1 MKVKLTTRQVY
12 NKIAEVE
19 IDIPDMK
26 EEEVADYLIE
36 NENLYTDKID
46 KKVSEAE
53 YNYGF
58 GLGNGMDERDV
69 VEEWRF
75 NVDEKKYEMSTFN
88 LQYPK
93 ANMRY
98 LNEDGN
104 TRFVTDFKGFTML
117 RAVSMYSTNDMCKGR
132 AMVYLD
138 EAIDVDVKT
147 SMRRGEGSF
156 MST

>member
-1 MKVKLTTRQVY
+1 MRNENRFYKLLGEYEDLKDSLMEYTNLHDGMYYDIQGYYEEGYEESLLEDLNNQVKACRKLLKGY
-12 NKIAEVE
+12 KELNYIFWIAEVE

-75 NVDEKKYEMSTFN
+75 NVDEKKYGGH
-88 LQYPK
+88 L
-93 ANMRY
+93 
-98 LNEDGN
+98 
-104 TRFVTDFKGFTML
+104 
-117 RAVSMYSTNDMCKGR
+117 
-132 AMVYLD
+132 
-138 EAIDVDVKT
+138 
-147 SMRRGEGSF
+147 
-156 MST
+156 